1 MTEDQL
7 GRLDSD
13 SMMSPG
19 TYNHNIIALRS
30 QSEASEST
38 GASDQRYIEMLLTS
52 MIRVVYE
59 SDMTRMRVARKRLT
73 TKRHH

>member
-13 SMMSPG
+13 SMLSPG
-19 TYNHNIIALRS
+19 TYNYDVIALRS
-30 QSEASEST
+30 QSGASEST
-38 GASDQRYIEMLLTS
+38 GTGGQGYIEMLLTS
-52 MIRVVYE
+52 MIKVVYE